1 MHPGG
6 PRSRKAQPARI
17 GSSTTDGRTVRRLI
31 AGLAALL
38 VALASAA
45 PAHAAAARVRWQ
57 PSGGDGVVGYH
68 VYVREA
74 GLPYGE
80 PHDAAL
86 GVEDANGIL
95 SYVVDALSAGHAYRF
110 AVTAYTD
117 DGSESELSDEFALGA
132 GLPCTIDHCSSPTT
146 CDFGVV
152 ADGESCDD
160 RLFCNGVERCQAG
173 VCQPG
178 EPPQCSDEID
188 CTRDSCDEALG
199 RCRHDPT
206 SDSCCTTDADCADAD
221 ACTAGETCVAGACTS
236 VNASCPEPACTVAT
250 CDPHEGCGVIALD
263 DGAPCNRGDPCNE
276 PGMCVAGRC
285 GTGNG
290 IDIEPR
296 IIRLSPLRMKGKLA
310 AIGMVRPTGT
320 VDPTATGATLELAD
334 ATGAVLYRAA
344 IPAAAVRATDGGTRF
359 LYVDSHA
366 GPSRGSIRRLEIR
379 RHGDAWLVS
388 VRAVAR
394 EFLAAMHEPS
404 LTWVLHLGEECARRL
419 DLQCAR
425 SKRGGLV
432 ACR

>member
-1 MHPGG
+1 
-6 PRSRKAQPARI
+6 
-17 GSSTTDGRTVRRLI
+17 
-31 AGLAALL
+31 
-38 VALASAA
+38 
-45 PAHAAAARVRWQ
+45 VRWQ

-80 PHDAAL
+80 PRDAAL
-86 GVEDANGIL
+86 PASDANGVL
-95 SYVVDALSAGHAYRF
+95 SYVVDGLSAGHAYRF
-110 AVTAYTD
+110 ALTAYTD
-117 DGSESELSDEFALGA
+117 DASESELSDEFALGA
-132 GLPCTIDHCSSPTT
+132 GAPCAIDHCSSPTT
-146 CDFGVV
+146 CDFGV
-152 ADGESCDD
+152 ATDGASCDD
-160 RLFCNGVERCQAG
+160 GLFCNGAERCQAG

-199 RCRHDPT
+199 RCRHDRT
-206 SDSCCTTDADCADAD
+206 SASCCTTDADCADAD
-221 ACTAGETCVAGACTS
+221 ACTAGETCVAGACIS
-236 VNASCPEPACTVAT
+236 VAASCPEPACTVAT
-250 CDPHEGCGVIALD
+250 CDPQEGCATIALD

-276 PGMCVAGRC
+276 PGVCVAGRC

-296 IIRLSPLRMKGKLA
+296 TVRLSTLAMKGKLT
-310 AIGMVRPTGT
+310 AIGMVRPSGT
-320 VDPTATGATLELAD
+320 VDPTATGATLEIAN

-344 IPAAAVRATDGGTRF
+344 IPAAAVRVTDGGTRF
-359 LYVDSHA
+359 RYVGSHA
-366 GPSRGSIRRLEIR
+366 GPSVGGIRRLEIR
-379 RHGDAWLVS
+379 LHDDAWLVS

-404 LTWVLHLGEECARRL
+404 LTWVLRLGEECARRL

-425 SKRGGLV
+425 SKRGGVV